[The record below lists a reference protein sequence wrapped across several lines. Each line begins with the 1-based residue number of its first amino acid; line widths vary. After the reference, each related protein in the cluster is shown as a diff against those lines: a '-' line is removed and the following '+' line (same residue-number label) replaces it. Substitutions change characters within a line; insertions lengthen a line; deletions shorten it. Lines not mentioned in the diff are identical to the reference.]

1 MFTDYAK
8 IYVSSGKGGN
18 GAVSFRREK
27 YIAAGGPD
35 GGDGGKGGDVYFEVD
50 QDSNTLI
57 DFRYKKKFKAQNGE
71 NGEGAR
77 KSGKSGEDLYIKV
90 PIGTVVKDAKTEEIL
105 ADMSEKGQKT
115 LVLHGGRGGRGNT
128 HFATST
134 RQAPRFSQGG
144 EEGEEKE
151 VILTQEG
158 YDKIEKELEFLR
170 TEKRTEIAERIKV
183 ALGFGDLSENSE
195 YDEAKN
201 AQAENEGKIAELEN
215 KIRHAKII
223 DEAEI
228 DTKTVQIGNT
238 VKLYDVEF
246 EEEVEYT
253 IVGSTEVNLTEN
265 KISNESP
272 IGKALL
278 GAKKGST
285 VEVNAPAGVIKYQ
298 ILSITK

>member
-1 MFTDYAK
+1 M
-8 IYVSSGKGGN
+8 
-18 GAVSFRREK
+18 
-27 YIAAGGPD
+27 
-35 GGDGGKGGDVYFEVD
+35 
-50 QDSNTLI
+50 
-57 DFRYKKKFKAQNGE
+57 
-71 NGEGAR
+71 
-77 KSGKSGEDLYIKV
+77 
-90 PIGTVVKDAKTEEIL
+90 
-105 ADMSEKGQKT
+105 
-115 LVLHGGRGGRGNT
+115 
-128 HFATST
+128 
-134 RQAPRFSQGG
+134 
-144 EEGEEKE
+144 EEKE

-223 DEAEI
+223 DEKEI

-246 EEEVEYT
+246 DEEVEYQ
-253 IVGSTEVNLTEN
+253 IVGSTEADSLNY

-272 IGKALL
+272 VGAALIGRKI
-278 GAKKGST
+278 GET
-285 VEVNAPAGVIKYQ
+285 VEVETQAGELIFK
-298 ILSITK
+298 ILEITRAMQ